1 MAEAGNHPVLGRIRA
16 HFTLMRPVQLVW
28 FDIFIGMASLALLV
42 LGWPGWHALLFIL
55 TSLLTDAGACT
66 LNDIGDIKSDR
77 ISMEWNR
84 KGRPLCRGTASM
96 KAARV
101 QAVILFSL
109 GLIRALY
116 LDIYL
121 VLCAAGLV
129 IMSHQYSM
137 GPLKLDGRPF
147 LSQVFWV
154 IFAFLYYGAVS
165 SYVMRY
171 NGVDWDGIVN
181 GLPFLAVLVIFVGIA
196 ETLAKDLRDLDNDR
210 DSGKITTPV
219 HVGAR
224 IAAPASFVFSV
235 IGISLWAVPHFV
247 GGETPIYFLIPI
259 GLLFTTWNA
268 VCLYLCYKIF
278 KSYTKDHS
286 RSLHKGYLLT
296 LTAILFLTFLTS
308 IY

>member
-1 MAEAGNHPVLGRIRA
+1 MAETGSHLILGRIRA

-28 FDIFIGMASLALLV
+28 FDIFIGMASLTLLV
-42 LGWPGWHALLFIL
+42 QGMPGWHALLFIL

-66 LNDIGDIKSDR
+66 LNDVGDIKSDR
-77 ISMEWNR
+77 ISMEWSR
-84 KGRPLCRGTASM
+84 KGRPLCRGTASV

-101 QAVILFSL
+101 QAVVLFAL
-109 GLIRALY
+109 GLGLAMY
-116 LDIYL
+116 LNIYL
-121 VLCAAGLV
+121 FLFTAGLV

-147 LSQVFWV
+147 LSQVFWI

-165 SYVMRY
+165 SYVMHY
-171 NGVDWDGIVN
+171 NGVEWSGIVN

-219 HVGAR
+219 RVGAR
-224 IAAPASFVFSV
+224 IAATASFVFSV
-235 IGISLWAVPHFV
+235 IGISLWAVPYFI
-247 GGETPIYFLIPI
+247 GGGTPIYLLIPI
-259 GLLFTTWNA
+259 GLLFAAWNA
-268 VCLYLCYKIF
+268 ICLYLCYSIF
-278 KSYTKDHS
+278 KNYTKDSS

-296 LTAILFLTFLTS
+296 LTGILTLTFLTS
-308 IY
+308 I